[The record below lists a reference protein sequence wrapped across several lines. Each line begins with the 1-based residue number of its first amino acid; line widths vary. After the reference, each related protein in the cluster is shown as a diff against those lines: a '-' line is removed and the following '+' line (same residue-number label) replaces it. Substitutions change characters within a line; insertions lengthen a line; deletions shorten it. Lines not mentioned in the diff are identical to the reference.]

1 MANNNILFYSNKCK
15 FCKQIIH
22 LINEIDELR
31 SFKLICI
38 DENSEKFPYI
48 QRVPTLLIA
57 EYKKPIVGINAFNWI
72 NSKNQFNKSTNNINL
87 QPNSN
92 LNSKLNTLLNDNIN
106 DKLQGK
112 NKVNVDDYSFIED
125 NEDSKI
131 EMFYDTDSNKMHT
144 LPEAERIDQNI
155 QKKKLNKLMN
165 LRTQQ
170 DSLLF
175 DDMET
180 RMSSH
185 NKIIRDKEM
194 YSSTN
199 SKNSDLNTRM
209 NDLNFCVPMR
219 NDIKST
225 PNIEFYGKQTPQ
237 IKMSKKNI
245 KNKI

>member
-1 MANNNILFYSNKCK
+1 MDDIK
-15 FCKQIIH
+15 
-22 LINEIDELR
+22 

-38 DENSEKFPYI
+38 DDNSDKFPYI

-72 NSKNQFNKSTNNINL
+72 NSKNQFNKNTNNINL
-87 QPNSN
+87 NPNSN
-92 LNSKLNTLLNDNIN
+92 LNPKLNTLLNDNLN

-112 NKVNVDDYSFIED
+112 NKTNVDDYSFIED
-125 NEDSKI
+125 KDDSKI
-131 EMFYDTDSNKMHT
+131 EMFYDTKSNKMHT
-144 LPEAERIDQNI
+144 LPEADRIDQNI

-165 LRTQQ
+165 LRSRQ
-170 DSLLF
+170 DALLY
-175 DDMET
+175 DDLET

-185 NKIIRDKEM
+185 NQIIRDKDM
-194 YSSTN
+194 YSSIN

-209 NDLNFCVPMR
+209 NNLNFSVPVR

-237 IKMSKKNI
+237 IKINKNNI
-245 KNKI
+245 KKKI

>member
-1 MANNNILFYSNKCK
+1 MG
-15 FCKQIIH
+15 
-22 LINEIDELR
+22 NEIDDIR

-38 DENSEKFPYI
+38 DDNSDNFPYI

-72 NSKNQFNKSTNNINL
+72 NSKNQFNKSTK
-87 QPNSN
+87 NSN
-92 LNSKLNTLLNDNIN
+92 LNPKLNTLLNDNLN

-112 NKVNVDDYSFIED
+112 NKTNVEDYSFIED
-125 NEDSKI
+125 KDDSKI
-131 EMFYDTDSNKMHT
+131 EMFYDTNTNKMHT

-155 QKKKLNKLMN
+155 QKKKLNKLIS
-165 LRTQQ
+165 LRSQQ

-175 DDMET
+175 DDLEI

-185 NKIIRDKEM
+185 NQIIRDKDM
-194 YSSTN
+194 YSSIS

-209 NDLNFCVPMR
+209 NDLNFSVPVR

-225 PNIEFYGKQTPQ
+225 PNI
-237 IKMSKKNI
+237 
-245 KNKI
+245 

>member
-1 MANNNILFYSNKCK
+1 MTNINILFYSNKCK
-15 FCKQIIH
+15 FSKQIIH
-22 LINEIDELR
+22 LINEIDDIN

-38 DENSEKFPYI
+38 DENINKFPYI
-48 QRVPTLLIA
+48 HRVPTLLIS

-87 QPNSN
+87 NPNSN
-92 LNSKLNTLLNDNIN
+92 LNPKLNTLLNDNLN

-112 NKVNVDDYSFIED
+112 NKTNVEDYSFIED
-125 NEDSKI
+125 KDDSKI
-131 EMFYDTDSNKMHT
+131 EMFYDTNTNKMHT

-155 QKKKLNKLMN
+155 QKKKLNKLIS
-165 LRTQQ
+165 LRSQQ

-175 DDMET
+175 DDLEI

-185 NKIIRDKEM
+185 NQIIRDKDM
-194 YSSTN
+194 YSSIS

-209 NDLNFCVPMR
+209 NDLNFSVPVR

-237 IKMSKKNI
+237 IKINKNNI
-245 KNKI
+245 KKKT

>member
-1 MANNNILFYSNKCK
+1 MADNNILFYSNKCN

-22 LINEIDELR
+22 LINEVDDIR

-38 DENSEKFPYI
+38 DDNSDNFPYI

-87 QPNSN
+87 NPNSN
-92 LNSKLNTLLNDNIN
+92 LNPKLNTLLNDNLN

-112 NKVNVDDYSFIED
+112 NKIDVNDYSFIED
-125 NEDSKI
+125 KDDTKI
-131 EMFYDTDSNKMHT
+131 EMFYDTNTNKMHT
-144 LPEAERIDQNI
+144 LPEADRIDQNV

-165 LRTQQ
+165 LRSQQ
-170 DSLLF
+170 DALLF
-175 DDMET
+175 DDLET

-185 NKIIRDKEM
+185 NQIMRDKDM
-194 YSSTN
+194 YSSIN

-209 NDLNFCVPMR
+209 NDLNFSVPIR

-237 IKMSKKNI
+237 IKINKNNI
-245 KNKI
+245 KKKI

>member
-1 MANNNILFYSNKCK
+1 MG
-15 FCKQIIH
+15 
-22 LINEIDELR
+22 NEIDDIR

-38 DENSEKFPYI
+38 DDNSDNFPYI

-87 QPNSN
+87 NPNSN
-92 LNSKLNTLLNDNIN
+92 LNPKLNTLLNDNLN

-112 NKVNVDDYSFIED
+112 NKTNVEDYSFIED
-125 NEDSKI
+125 KDDSKI
-131 EMFYDTDSNKMHT
+131 EMFYDTNTNKMHT

-155 QKKKLNKLMN
+155 QKKKLNKLIS
-165 LRTQQ
+165 LRSLQ

-175 DDMET
+175 DDLEI

-185 NKIIRDKEM
+185 NQIIRDKDM
-194 YSSTN
+194 YSSIS

-209 NDLNFCVPMR
+209 NDLNFSVPVR

-225 PNIEFYGKQTPQ
+225 PNI
-237 IKMSKKNI
+237 
-245 KNKI
+245 